1 MLYSNRRIFNL
12 ENPHTDLGFIGKTAQ
27 FELFA
32 GREGIFMIRN
42 FLIKLLLSAG
52 FLLLFST
59 KFVDVTIGERLYEYP
74 LETAWKATGIPLK
87 EVDTEAWLKLNDRR
101 ISLYEMKEIGV
112 TIQKRLKLRTKTKI
126 ITGEQDD
133 FGYLSFGGVQANGT
147 DVTITIQSI
156 SNGEFTETQLG
167 VNTAYTGEMK
177 NMREYIQKLREEL
190 AGLGSNLDFNV
201 VLSGE
206 RPGKIAPTLVRE
218 LSGRAF
224 RKIDAKLI
232 DSAFEEGNSF
242 QKAYTGLI
250 KDSVEIDTQQVN
262 IEFDTRYDRN
272 QNVTQIIL
280 ATPRATDGV

>member
-1 MLYSNRRIFNL
+1 MESVAKCCII
-12 ENPHTDLGFIGKTAQ
+12 GFS
-27 FELFA
+27 A
-32 GREGIFMIRN
+32 GQEGVFIIRN
-42 FLIKLLLSAG
+42 FLFKMLLSAG

-87 EVDTEAWLKLNDRR
+87 EVDTQAWLKLNDQR
-101 ISLYEMKEIGV
+101 IGLYEMKEIGV
-112 TIQKRLKLRTKTKI
+112 QIQKKLKLRTKTKI

-133 FGYLSFGGVQANGT
+133 FGYLSFEGVQPNGT

-156 SNGEFTETQLG
+156 RNGEFTETQLG
-167 VNTAYTGEMK
+167 VNTIHTGEMK
-177 NMREYIQKLREEL
+177 NLREYIRNLQAHL
-190 AGLGSNLDFNV
+190 ADLGSNLDFNV
-201 VLSGE
+201 VFSGE
-206 RPGKIAPTLVRE
+206 QRGKISPTLVRE

-250 KDSVEIDTQQVN
+250 KDSVEVDAQQVN

-272 QNVTQIIL
+272 QNMTQIIL